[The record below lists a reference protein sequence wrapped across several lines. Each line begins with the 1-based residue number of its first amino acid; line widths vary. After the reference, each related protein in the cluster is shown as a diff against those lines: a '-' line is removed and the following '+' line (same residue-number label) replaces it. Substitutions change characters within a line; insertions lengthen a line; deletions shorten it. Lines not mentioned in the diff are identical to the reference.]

1 MLRSLRILPHLPM
14 NFLTLETRRRA
25 LAVKKCF
32 FYNKHYSK
40 PTFHRE
46 CLNHHGVNTVRAVM
60 LFNVVTCICTSG
72 NRDRPS
78 SLTRS
83 TSAIQAMMNTRPES
97 QEPRENLKNTRS
109 CICWATTV
117 EANAMGRGLKRPLH
131 YKYDQ
136 RLFVR
141 NTAKHWSS
149 DASSGNERQQSAL
162 TEDVPGSAN

>member
-1 MLRSLRILPHLPM
+1 MRSLRLLPHLPM

-25 LAVKKCF
+25 LAIKKCF

-46 CLNHHGVNTVRAVM
+46 CLNHYGVNTIRAVM
-60 LFNVVTCICTSG
+60 LSNVVTCICTSG

-83 TSAIQAMMNTRPES
+83 TSALQSMMTTRPEG
-97 QEPRENLKNTRS
+97 QQPRENLKSNKVVHLLS
-109 CICWATTV
+109 
-117 EANAMGRGLKRPLH
+117 NDRGGKRYGSWIKKPLH
-131 YKYDQ
+131 YKYDH

-141 NTAKHWSS
+141 NTDKHQASMSGSS
-149 DASSGNERQQSAL
+149 L
-162 TEDVPGSAN
+162 L